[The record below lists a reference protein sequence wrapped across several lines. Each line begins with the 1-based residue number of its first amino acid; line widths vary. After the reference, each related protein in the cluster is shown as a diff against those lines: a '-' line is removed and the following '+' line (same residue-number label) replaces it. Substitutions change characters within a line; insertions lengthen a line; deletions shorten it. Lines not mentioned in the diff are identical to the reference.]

1 MPREFKEEPIGSFV
15 RWQAIT
21 IAQLTFAINIVLGF
35 TGASLAFGVPLLV
48 DGRLPSYTWARYV
61 FAFSLVVLLISM
73 ALGVWCVVNRLR
85 HFRTTAQVA
94 RKRERRPRR
103 RA

>member
-1 MPREFKEEPIGSFV
+1 VPREFKEEPIGSFV

-35 TGASLAFGVPLLV
+35 TGASLAFGVPLLY
-48 DGRLPSYTWARYV
+48 S
-61 FAFSLVVLLISM
+61 
-73 ALGVWCVVNRLR
+73 
-85 HFRTTAQVA
+85 
-94 RKRERRPRR
+94 